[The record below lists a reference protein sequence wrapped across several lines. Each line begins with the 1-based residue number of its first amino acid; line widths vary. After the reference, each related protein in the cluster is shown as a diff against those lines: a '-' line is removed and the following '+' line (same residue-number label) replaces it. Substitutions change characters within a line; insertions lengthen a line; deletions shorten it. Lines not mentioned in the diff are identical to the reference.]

1 MKDTAAV
8 ERWWAE
14 NPMTYA
20 TSHGATD
27 YDEGAPV
34 ELGTP
39 EFFAQVDRR
48 FYEWNRPL
56 HGVRPFERLFRYDA
70 YGPTDRVLEV
80 GCGMGTMAMNWAR
93 AGVRMTAVDL
103 NATAVEQT
111 TRRFALA
118 GLEGD
123 IRPADARALPF
134 DDDTFSYVYSWGVLH
149 HSPKIER
156 SIAELMRVLKPG
168 GGFGI
173 MVYNRRSLLHLYL
186 TEYVEGFLHYERR
199 FLDGLGLASRYGDAA
214 REEGNPHTWPMTK
227 RELHHALAPFSRDV
241 AVRILGTDVDF
252 VLDSI
257 VPRLGSSLPAA
268 LKKPWARR
276 FGWSLWASGRKA

>member
-1 MKDTAAV
+1 VSDAASV

-20 TSHGATD
+20 ARHGSTD
-27 YDEGAPV
+27 YVTGSAV

-39 EFFAQVDRR
+39 EFFAEVDRR
-48 FYEWNRPL
+48 FYAWNAPL
-56 HGVRPFERLFRYDA
+56 HDERPFDRLFPYDA
-70 YGPTDRVLEV
+70 YGADDRVLEV
-80 GCGMGTMAMNWAR
+80 GCGMGTLAMYWAR

-103 NATAVEQT
+103 NATAAEQT
-111 TRRFALA
+111 RRRFALA

-123 IRPADARALPF
+123 IRQADARALPF
-134 DDDTFSYVYSWGVLH
+134 DDGTFSFVYSWGVLH
-149 HSPKIER
+149 HSPEFDR
-156 SIAELMRVLKPG
+156 SVAELMRVLKPG

-199 FLDGLGLASRYGDAA
+199 FLNGLGLASRYGDAA

-227 RELHHALAPFSRDV
+227 RELRALLLPHSSEL
-241 AVRILGTDVDF
+241 AVRVLGTDIDF

-276 FGWSLWASGRKA
+276 FGWSLWAHGRKA